1 MFNWE
6 EWMVNM
12 EMVVEEECL
21 LMVVEGLCSL
31 LVVDAT
37 CFQYEKTCIG
47 SHLLI
52 RTQLFGCECNKG
64 KCLHELQV
72 SSMGRG
78 YRLVG

>member
-37 CFQYEKTCIG
+37 CFPTI
-47 SHLLI
+47 
-52 RTQLFGCECNKG
+52 
-64 KCLHELQV
+64 
-72 SSMGRG
+72 
-78 YRLVG
+78 